1 MRFSAHVE
9 RETTVARDGK
19 ARLAMM
25 GSRFGIYSL
34 PAKGASSSAPV
45 VSVSYKGQLG
55 PLSPAF
61 GKTNLP
67 RPALAAKTAGAN

>member
-1 MRFSAHVE
+1 
-9 RETTVARDGK
+9 
-19 ARLAMM
+19 MM